1 MLLITKRNLVWNEL
15 YTLTLK
21 ERIFVKKITIDSD
34 TRNKEKLR
42 RSNSSSLKYYIFQLR
57 IFSFLRWQRD
67 ILGEIKFY
75 AYETTSNEI
84 SKGF

>member
-34 TRNKEKLR
+34 TRNKEK
-42 RSNSSSLKYYIFQLR
+42 
-57 IFSFLRWQRD
+57 
-67 ILGEIKFY
+67 
-75 AYETTSNEI
+75 
-84 SKGF
+84 